1 MVAKLANI
9 YSIYHLYILYVANL
23 LYATS
28 HLLGEPET
36 TIELSYKKSRESEV
50 GNRNSY
56 LKENQGF
63 YNLIERLV
71 PKNHGS
77 NFPQIQSSFQW
88 MIKGPG
94 KRKVFRFPLTSLTFF
109 RGWARI
115 PRDWKKMPPVVLNDV
130 LFWLKWWLNEHE
142 MATGHVWFQS
152 SPMFVG
158 GIFLCVLLMTILRP
172 TPNGRNPSP
181 REIFRW
187 NNGTASRLA
196 WLEVAMQGQLI
207 LGCPKRFFSKRNT
220 LTLITN
226 KW

>member
-1 MVAKLANI
+1 MVANI

-23 LYATS
+23 GSFLYATS

-50 GNRNSY
+50 GNRKSIRNQLVSYSY

-94 KRKVFRFPLTSLTFF
+94 KRKVFRFPLTFF

-115 PRDWKKMPPVVLNDV
+115 PRDWKKN
-130 LFWLKWWLNEHE
+130 
-142 MATGHVWFQS
+142 ATGGIKRCFVLVEMMIEWTWNGNRPCVVSVISHVCWRNFSLCFTHDNFATHTQRNEPIAAGDFSLKQWHGFEVGMAWS
-152 SPMFVG
+152 SHA
-158 GIFLCVLLMTILRP
+158 RP
-172 TPNGRNPSP
+172 TD
-181 REIFRW
+181 
-187 NNGTASRLA
+187 
-196 WLEVAMQGQLI
+196 
-207 LGCPKRFFSKRNT
+207 LGLP
-220 LTLITN
+220 
-226 KW
+226 

>member
-1 MVAKLANI
+1 MVANI

-23 LYATS
+23 GIFLYATS

-50 GNRNSY
+50 GNRKSIRNQLVSYSY

-94 KRKVFRFPLTSLTFF
+94 KRKVFRFPFTFF

-172 TPNGRNPSP
+172 TPNGTNPWPIAAGDFSLKQWHGF
-181 REIFRW
+181 EA
-187 NNGTASRLA
+187 GMA
-196 WLEVAMQGQLI
+196 WSSHARPTD
-207 LGCPKRFFSKRNT
+207 LGLP
-220 LTLITN
+220 
-226 KW
+226 